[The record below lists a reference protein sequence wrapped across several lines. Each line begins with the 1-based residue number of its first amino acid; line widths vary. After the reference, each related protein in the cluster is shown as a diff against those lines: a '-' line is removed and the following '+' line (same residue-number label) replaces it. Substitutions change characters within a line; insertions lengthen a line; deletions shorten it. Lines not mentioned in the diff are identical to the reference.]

1 MSNNTTSTLSG
12 QYQKFFSK
20 KLLMNLLPNLVLNQF
35 ALTTPLPKNAGAKQV
50 SWFYYDDADAA
61 NVQTLAEG
69 VKTSTTRDLTLT
81 EVNQSLTQYGETTV
95 LTDILTNTDL
105 FNALNRAV
113 TVMGDEAAI
122 HHDNLIRN
130 ALVSGGTKIYA
141 QGSGDFATLRTKSAQ
156 AGKWLAADALGIATR
171 LKKNKAKRIG
181 GSWIGVVG
189 PEVAMDVQKD
199 PDWKEAAKYA
209 GSKQLFNG
217 ELGEL
222 NGVRYVES
230 NNNFIEAATEGT
242 YDSTGN
248 VFATLYLGQE
258 SVGSVALSG
267 DSPMSPKMYILKEAD
282 KSDPANQTTVASWK
296 KFAAAKLL
304 RASNSR
310 IYKSLSTF
318 DATAYA

>member
-12 QYQKFFSK
+12 QYQIFFSK
-20 KLLMNLLPNLVLNQF
+20 KLLSSLLPNLIMNQF
-35 ALTTPLPKNAGAKQV
+35 AVQTPLPKNAGAKQV

-69 VKTSTTRDLTLT
+69 VKTSTTRDLTLSSI
-81 EVNQSLTQYGETTV
+81 NKSLTQYGETTV

-113 TVMGDEAAI
+113 GVMGDEAAI
-122 HHDNLIRN
+122 HHDNLIRT
-130 ALVSGGTKIYA
+130 ALVAGGTKIYA
-141 QGSGDFATLRTKSAQ
+141 QGSTDFTTLRTLQPQ
-156 AGKWLAADALGIATR
+156 AGKWISADGLGIATR

-181 GSWIGVVG
+181 GSWVGVVG
-189 PEVAMDVQKD
+189 PEVSQDIQKD

-222 NGVRYVES
+222 NGVRYVET
-230 NNNFIEAATEGT
+230 NNNYIEAGTEGT

-248 VFATLYLGQE
+248 VFATFYLGAE
-258 SVGSVALSG
+258 SVGSVALTG
-267 DSPMSPKMYILKEAD
+267 DSPMSPKMYVLKDAD
-282 KSDPANQTTVASWK
+282 KSDPANQLTYASWK
-296 KFAAAKLL
+296 KFAAASIL
-304 RASNSR
+304 RTANSR
-310 IYKSLSTF
+310 VYKSLSSF
-318 DATAYA
+318 NANAFA